1 MRKKKGILI
10 TAVLACVVALGV
22 GGYAL
27 AAQTGKKEVVQETKG
42 GQTIL
47 PVLKVTEDLEMVNQ
61 EVWEHFVS
69 ETKKGNPAGIRVEM
83 VKKLKG
89 NVETISTGVWHNVTF
104 DGKLYHYTS
113 DDMDKTYRYLFRVHG
128 TLPKAAS
135 SVPMM
140 CWQMKNT
147 VSMKLQNPC
156 IAIIQ
161 KISLTL
167 SLHTFNKSK

>member
-83 VKKLKG
+83 VKKPCTDCFHITL
-89 NVETISTGVWHNVTF
+89 WF
-104 DGKLYHYTS
+104 LYHFHAYS
-113 DDMDKTYRYLFRVHG
+113 
-128 TLPKAAS
+128 
-135 SVPMM
+135 
-140 CWQMKNT
+140 CW
-147 VSMKLQNPC
+147 
-156 IAIIQ
+156 
-161 KISLTL
+161 ISFLCL
-167 SLHTFNKSK
+167 

>member
-47 PVLKVTEDLEMVNQ
+47 PVLKVTEDLEMV
-61 EVWEHFVS
+61 
-69 ETKKGNPAGIRVEM
+69 KKP
-83 VKKLKG
+83 KG
-89 NVETISTGVWHNVTF
+89 NVETISTGLWHNVTF
-104 DGKLYHYTS
+104 DGKLYHYTNGEIN
-113 DDMDKTYRYLFRVHG
+113 KTYRYLFRVHG

-135 SVPMM
+135 SSTYDVLANE
-140 CWQMKNT
+140 KYSFLDIEK
-147 VSMKLQNPC
+147 SM
-156 IAIIQ
+156 
-161 KISLTL
+161 L
-167 SLHTFNKSK
+167 SSNSKDTIDVRFAH

>member
-83 VKKLKG
+83 VKKPKG
-89 NVETISTGVWHNVTF
+89 NVETISTGLWHNVTF
-104 DGKLYHYTS
+104 DGKLYHYTNGEIN
-113 DDMDKTYRYLFRVHG
+113 KTYRYLFRVHG

-135 SVPMM
+135 SSTYDVLANE
-140 CWQMKNT
+140 KYSFLDIEK
-147 VSMKLQNPC
+147 SM
-156 IAIIQ
+156 
-161 KISLTL
+161 L
-167 SLHTFNKSK
+167 SSNSKDTIDVQFAH

>member
-27 AAQTGKKEVVQETKG
+27 AAQTGKKEGVQETKG

-61 EVWEHFVS
+61 EVWAHFVS

-83 VKKLKG
+83 VKKPKG
-89 NVETISTGVWHNVTF
+89 NVETISTGLWHNVTF
-104 DGKLYHYTS
+104 DGKLYHYTNGEIN
-113 DDMDKTYRYLFRVHG
+113 KTYR
-128 TLPKAAS
+128 
-135 SVPMM
+135 
-140 CWQMKNT
+140 
-147 VSMKLQNPC
+147 
-156 IAIIQ
+156 
-161 KISLTL
+161 
-167 SLHTFNKSK
+167 

>member
-61 EVWEHFVS
+61 EVWESFCFRDKERKS
-69 ETKKGNPAGIRVEM
+69 SRNTRGNGKETKR
-83 VKKLKG
+83 
-89 NVETISTGVWHNVTF
+89 
-104 DGKLYHYTS
+104 
-113 DDMDKTYRYLFRVHG
+113 
-128 TLPKAAS
+128 
-135 SVPMM
+135 
-140 CWQMKNT
+140 
-147 VSMKLQNPC
+147 
-156 IAIIQ
+156 
-161 KISLTL
+161 
-167 SLHTFNKSK
+167 

>member
-61 EVWEHFVS
+61 EVW
-69 ETKKGNPAGIRVEM
+69 AGIRVEM
-83 VKKLKG
+83 VKKPKG
-89 NVETISTGVWHNVTF
+89 NVETISTGLWHNVTF
-104 DGKLYHYTS
+104 DGKLYHYTNGEIN
-113 DDMDKTYRYLFRVHG
+113 KTYRYLFRVHG

-135 SVPMM
+135 SSTYDVLANE
-140 CWQMKNT
+140 KYSFNDIGK
-147 VSMKLQNPC
+147 SMYSNNSED
-156 IAIIQ
+156 IVDFEFA
-161 KISLTL
+161 
-167 SLHTFNKSK
+167 HF

>member
-83 VKKLKG
+83 VKKPKG
-89 NVETISTGVWHNVTF
+89 NVETISTGLWHNVTF
-104 DGKLYHYTS
+104 DGKLYHYTNGEIN
-113 DDMDKTYRYLFRVHG
+113 KTYRYRCRVHG
-128 TLPKAAS
+128 PLPKAAS
-135 SVPMM
+135 SSTYDVLANE
-140 CWQMKNT
+140 KYSFLDIEK
-147 VSMKLQNPC
+147 SM
-156 IAIIQ
+156 
-161 KISLTL
+161 L
-167 SLHTFNKSK
+167 SSNSKDTIDVQFAH

>member
-27 AAQTGKKEVVQETKG
+27 AAQTGKNEVVQETKG

-135 SVPMM
+135 SSTYDVLANE
-140 CWQMKNT
+140 KYSFNEIAK
-147 VSMKLQNPC
+147 SMYSNNSED
-156 IAIIQ
+156 IVDFEFA
-161 KISLTL
+161 
-167 SLHTFNKSK
+167 HF

>member
-1 MRKKKGILI
+1 MFKKIQKNCGIGGKQNMRKKKGILI

-83 VKKLKG
+83 VKKLKD
-89 NVETISTGVWHNVTF
+89 NVETI
-104 DGKLYHYTS
+104 
-113 DDMDKTYRYLFRVHG
+113 RVHG
-128 TLPKAAS
+128 TLPKAAGS
-135 SVPMM
+135 STYDVLANE
-140 CWQMKNT
+140 KYSFNEIAK
-147 VSMKLQNPC
+147 SMYSNNSED
-156 IAIIQ
+156 IVDFEFA
-161 KISLTL
+161 
-167 SLHTFNKSK
+167 HF